1 MNSIINCM
9 IPSDIYY
16 VADNRDKS
24 ENGLRWLRKK
34 SEKCSEF
41 NKRSEIYGGEQ
52 KGEQGGSERICGSK
66 EGAEEGKEHRE
77 SKSSVLAIC

>member
-1 MNSIINCM
+1 MGALDYLSNFCTVTSTRTKQKAI
-9 IPSDIYY
+9 
-16 VADNRDKS
+16 DKS

-66 EGAEEGKEHRE
+66 EGAEEGKKN
-77 SKSSVLAIC
+77 S